1 MSSLPACAAALALA
15 ALPCS
20 VAQAQDATE
29 LDPVVVTATRTP
41 EPAAQ
46 TLASVTV
53 IDRAEIERRQARSVP
68 DLLRGLAGVSVS
80 ASGGPGQPAS
90 VFLRGTDADQV
101 LILIDGVKVG
111 AATLGS
117 IQLENLPIAQIERVE
132 VVRGPRSSLY
142 GSEAIGGVIQIF
154 TRKGGGALAP
164 RVSVGAGA
172 YGTATGSLGL
182 SGGGDQGWF
191 NLGGSL
197 EQTDGFNA
205 CNGRPDPFAGC
216 GVFEPDGDGYQNRSV
231 SARGGYAL
239 HERAEI
245 DVHLLRTDNAVDFD
259 GGPFS
264 GNSARSAQ
272 QVLGASARLKPFDPW
287 TLTLAAGR
295 YWDEYRAYY
304 QGAFL
309 DRFDTDRDT
318 LSLQSDLALT
328 QSQLLSLGIDHQE
341 DRVDGTIDYAEDSRD
356 NTGVFGQY
364 QGRWGG
370 LDAKLSLRQDDNEQ
384 FGTQGTGSA
393 ALGYALPAGVR
404 VTASYGTAFK
414 APTFNDLYFPFFGNP
429 DLDPEQS
436 RSAELELAGNLSEGL
451 WSLSLYQTD
460 IDDLIAFDPFTFQ
473 VANID
478 ESRIRGLEAATRW
491 GLGDWTLGGSLTLLD
506 AVNRSGGPNDGNLL
520 PRRAQQ
526 SVNLD
531 LDRRLG
537 PWLLGARLDWV
548 GRRFDDL
555 ANSVRLDPYTLVSL
569 RAEFALS
576 DSLRLQGRIDNL
588 LDEDYETA
596 AFYNQPGRGFYLTVR
611 YEP

>member
-1 MSSLPACAAALALA
+1 M
-15 ALPCS
+15 
-20 VAQAQDATE
+20 
-29 LDPVVVTATRTP
+29 
-41 EPAAQ
+41 
-46 TLASVTV
+46 
-53 IDRAEIERRQARSVP
+53 
-68 DLLRGLAGVSVS
+68 
-80 ASGGPGQPAS
+80 
-90 VFLRGTDADQV
+90 
-101 LILIDGVKVG
+101 
-111 AATLGS
+111 
-117 IQLENLPIAQIERVE
+117 
-132 VVRGPRSSLY
+132 
-142 GSEAIGGVIQIF
+142 
-154 TRKGGGALAP
+154 
-164 RVSVGAGA
+164 
-172 YGTATGSLGL
+172 
-182 SGGGDQGWF
+182 
-191 NLGGSL
+191 
-197 EQTDGFNA
+197 
-205 CNGRPDPFAGC
+205 
-216 GVFEPDGDGYQNRSV
+216 
-231 SARGGYAL
+231 
-239 HERAEI
+239 
-245 DVHLLRTDNAVDFD
+245 DFD

-272 QVLGASARLKPFDPW
+272 QVLGASARLKPLDPW

-295 YWDEYRAYY
+295 YWDRYRAYF
-304 QGAFL
+304 QEAFL

-328 QSQLLSLGIDHQE
+328 SGQLLTLGLDYQE
-341 DRVDGTIDYAEDSRD
+341 DRVDGTVDYAEDSRD

-384 FGTQGTGSA
+384 FGTQGTGNA
-393 ALGYALPAGVR
+393 ALGYAFAAGVR

-429 DLDPEQS
+429 DLEPEQS
-436 RSAELELAGNLSEGL
+436 RSAELEVTGDLPGGL

-473 VANID
+473 VDNID
-478 ESRIRGLEAATRW
+478 ESRIRGLEASTRW

-520 PRRAQQ
+520 PRRPQQ

-537 PWLLGARLDWV
+537 PWLLGGRVDWV

-555 ANSVRLDPYTLVSL
+555 ANEVRLDPYTLVSL
-569 RAEFALS
+569 RAEYALS